1 MSANEIYFKGHDNV
15 INLQYIYDGLAYKF
29 LDQGAIDLHIIL
41 KDKTSNATHTKTK
54 LLNAGVVV
62 FDNEGNITLSLG
74 KEGDIPAGH
83 YEVTGIIK
91 GVNEASK
98 VIIDKTIRKSQLKI
112 KSIEV

>member
-15 INLQYIYDGLAYKF
+15 INLQYIYDGLAYEF

-41 KDKTSNATHTKTK
+41 KSKTSDTTYTKTK

-62 FDNEGNITLSLG
+62 FDNNGNITLALG
-74 KEGDIPAGH
+74 KEGDVPEGA
-83 YEVTGIIK
+83 YEVTGIVK

-98 VIIDKTIRKSQLKI
+98 VIIDKSIRKSQLKI
-112 KSIEV
+112 KAIEV